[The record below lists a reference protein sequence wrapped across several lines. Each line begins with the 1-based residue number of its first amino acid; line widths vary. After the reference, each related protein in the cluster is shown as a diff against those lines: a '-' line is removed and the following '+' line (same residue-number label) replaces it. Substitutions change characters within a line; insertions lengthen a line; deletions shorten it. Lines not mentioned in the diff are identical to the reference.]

1 MPSSTSSG
9 AATTFQPF
17 FIPVPVSS
25 NAPSANPSTAAAP
38 PPAARA
44 GVMTSR
50 QRAEIA
56 RAHAA
61 YEVILL
67 KSSEAAREL
76 PKEPEESLRSGPEKG
91 IAKSLYD
98 MGKKA
103 FQEGNFSK
111 AAEHYHDVLRL
122 EPKSI
127 AAHMDL
133 AAALTSLGKLE
144 DAKVQWMEALKLDP
158 NNESAR
164 QNLQKISTLLETQQG
179 AGHAGP

>member
-1 MPSSTSSG
+1 
-9 AATTFQPF
+9 
-17 FIPVPVSS
+17 
-25 NAPSANPSTAAAP
+25 
-38 PPAARA
+38 
-44 GVMTSR
+44 MTSR

-56 RAHAA
+56 RAHAV
-61 YEVILL
+61 YEATLL
-67 KSSEAAREL
+67 KSAEAAREL
-76 PKEPEESLRSGPEKG
+76 PKEPEESLRSGPEEKAAGPETG
-91 IAKSLYD
+91 IAKSLYN

-111 AAEHYHDVLRL
+111 AAEHYYDVLRL

-144 DAKVQWMEALKLDP
+144 DAKAQWMEALKLDP
-158 NNESAR
+158 NNEFAR
-164 QNLQKISTLLETQQG
+164 QNLQKISTVLETQQG